1 MKKFMERIIDTL
13 KVQRVDYGDVRVVE
27 RESEFIMVKNGIIE
41 AITHNT
47 NRGFGVRVLH
57 KSAWGFSSSHLMEDD
72 EADRITKDALSIA
85 QASARVKSSGI
96 VLSDVKPQSGTYET
110 ELETDPQTVSL
121 DAKIDLL
128 LECDRVLRKEP
139 KIKVSTGF
147 LRFNKEKSFFASTDG
162 SMITQERT
170 FSGGSL
176 RVYAMDHGEMQS
188 RSYQN
193 TRQAGYEFIESLDL
207 LGNAGRVRDEAVML
221 LTARTCP
228 DRATTVILDAEQM
241 VLQVHESCGHP
252 TELDRVLGTEASY
265 AGTSFM
271 TIDTLNKLKYG
282 SKIVNI
288 VADATTP
295 GGLGSFGWD
304 DEGVPAQKIYLVKD
318 GLFVGYQSS
327 RETAPILKMQSSGAM
342 RADGWNRIPL
352 IRMTNINLIP
362 GDWKFE
368 DMIAD
373 TADGVFM
380 TTNKSWSIDDRRL
393 NFQFACELARRIH
406 NGKLTEVYK
415 NPTYAD
421 ITPQFWS
428 KCDALGNE
436 ETWTLFGVP
445 NCGKGEPGQTA
456 YVGHGTVPARF
467 RNVQIGIAK

>member
-1 MKKFMERIIDTL
+1 MKKFMKRIIDTL
-13 KVQRVDYGDVRVVE
+13 QVQRVDYGDVRVVE

-57 KSAWGFSSSHLMEDD
+57 NSAWGFSSSHLMEDD

-96 VLSDVKPQSGTYET
+96 ALSDVKPQSGTYRT
-110 ELETDPQTVSL
+110 ELETDPRTVSL

-128 LECDRVLRKEP
+128 LECDKVLRKEP

-170 FSGGSL
+170 YSGGSL
-176 RVYAMDHGEMQS
+176 RVYAMDQGEMQS

-207 LGNAGRVRDEAVML
+207 LGNAGRVRDEAVIL
-221 LTARTCP
+221 LTAKTCP
-228 DRATTVILDAEQM
+228 DRAVTVILDAEQM

-271 TIDTLNKLKYG
+271 TIDTLNKMKYG
-282 SKIVNI
+282 SQIVNI

-327 RETAPILKMQSSGAM
+327 RETAPLLKMQSSGAM

-373 TADGVFM
+373 TADGIFM

-436 ETWTLFGVP
+436 DTWTLFGVP

-467 RNVQIGIAK
+467 RDVQIGIAK

>member
-13 KVQRVDYGDVRVVE
+13 QVQRADYGDVRVVE
-27 RESEFIMVKNGIIE
+27 QETEFIMVKNGIIE

-57 KSAWGFSSSHLMEDD
+57 NSAWGFSSSHLMGND

-96 VLSDVKPQSGTYET
+96 TLSDVKPQSGTYET
-110 ELETDPQTVSL
+110 ELETDPRTVSL

-128 LECDRVLRKEP
+128 IECDKVLRKEP

-147 LRFNKEKSFFASTDG
+147 LRFNREKSYFASTDG

-170 FSGGSL
+170 YSGGSI
-176 RVYAMDHGEMQS
+176 RVYAMDQGEMQS
-188 RSYQN
+188 RSYTN
-193 TRQAGYEFIESLDL
+193 TKQAGYDFIESLDL
-207 LGNAGRVRDEAVML
+207 LGNAGRIRDEAVML
-221 LTARTCP
+221 LTAKTCP
-228 DRATTVILDAEQM
+228 DKATTVILDAEQM

-271 TIDTLNKLKYG
+271 TIDTLRKLKYG

-295 GGLGSFGWD
+295 GGLGTFGWD

-327 RETAPILKMQSSGAM
+327 RETAPILKTQSSGAM

-415 NPTYAD
+415 NPTYAG

-428 KCDALGNE
+428 KCDALGNKD
-436 ETWTLFGVP
+436 TWTLFGVP

-467 RNVQIGIAK
+467 RDVQIGIAK

>member
-1 MKKFMERIIDTL
+1 MKKFMKRIIDTMEL
-13 KVQRVDYGDVRVVE
+13 KRVDYGDVRVVE
-27 RESEFIMVKNGIIE
+27 RETEFIMVKNGIIE

-47 NRGFGVRVLH
+47 NRGFGVRVLND
-57 KSAWGFSSSHLMEDD
+57 SAWGFSSSHLMDEN
-72 EADRITKDALSIA
+72 EADRITGDALNIA

-96 VLSDVKPQSGTYET
+96 ILSSVKPQSGSYVTQLT
-110 ELETDPQTVSL
+110 TDPQTVSL
-121 DAKIDLL
+121 DTKIDLL
-128 LECDRVLRKEP
+128 LECDKVLRQDP

-147 LRFNKEKSFFASTDG
+147 LRFNKEKSYFASTDG

-170 FSGGSL
+170 YTGGSL
-176 RVYAMDHGEMQS
+176 RVYAMDKGEMQS

-193 TRQAGYEFIESLDL
+193 TGQAGYEFIEALNL
-207 LGNAGRVRDEAVML
+207 VGNAGRVRDEAIML
-221 LTARTCP
+221 LTAKTCP
-228 DRATTVILDAEQM
+228 DRATTVVLDAEQM

-271 TIDTLNKLKYG
+271 TIDTLKKLQYG
-282 SKIVNI
+282 SEIVNI

-304 DEGVPAQKIYLVKD
+304 DEGVPAQRIYLVKD

-327 RETAPILKMQSSGAM
+327 RETAPILKMQPSGAM

-352 IRMTNINLIP
+352 IRMTNINLMP
-362 GDWKFE
+362 GAWKFE

-373 TADGVFM
+373 TADGIFM

-393 NFQFACELARRIH
+393 NFQFGCELARRIH

-421 ITPQFWS
+421 ITPQFWR
-428 KCDALGNE
+428 KCDALGNDD
-436 ETWTLFGVP
+436 TWTLFGVP

-456 YVGHGTVPARF
+456 FVGHGTVPARF
-467 RNVQIGIAK
+467 RDVQIGIAK

>member
-1 MKKFMERIIDTL
+1 MKKFMKRFVDTL
-13 KVQRVDYGDVRVVE
+13 QSKRIDYGDVRVVE
-27 RESEFIMVKNGIIE
+27 QETEFIMVKNGIIE

-47 NRGFGVRVLH
+47 SRGFGVRVLH
-57 KSAWGFSSSHLMEDD
+57 NGAWGFSSSHLMEDD

-85 QASARVKSSGI
+85 RASARVKAPEIS
-96 VLSDVKPQSGTYET
+96 LSPLEPQNGTFAT
-110 ELETDPQTVSL
+110 QVQTDPRTISL

-128 LECDRVLRKEP
+128 LACDKVLRQDP

-147 LRFNKEKSFFASTDG
+147 LRFGRDTSYFASVDG
-162 SMITQERT
+162 SFLTQERT
-170 FSGGSL
+170 YSGGSL
-176 RVYAMDHGEMQS
+176 RVYAMDKGDMQS

-207 LGNAGRVRDEAVML
+207 VGNAERVRDEAVML
-221 LTARTCP
+221 LTAKPCP
-228 DRATTVILDAEQM
+228 ERATTVVLDAEQM

-271 TIDTLNKLKYG
+271 TIDTLNNLQYG
-282 SKIVNI
+282 SDIVNI

-304 DEGVPAQKIYLVKD
+304 DEGVPAQKVYLVKD
-318 GLFVGYQSS
+318 GRFVGYLSS
-327 RETAPILKMQSSGAM
+327 RETAPILRMRSSGAM

-352 IRMTNINLIP
+352 IRMTNINLVP
-362 GDWKFE
+362 GKWKFE
-368 DMIAD
+368 DMVAD

-393 NFQFACELARRIH
+393 NFQFGCELARRIR
-406 NGKLTEVYK
+406 NGKFTDVYK
-415 NPTYAD
+415 NPTYAG
-421 ITPQFWS
+421 ITPQFWRS
-428 KCDALGNE
+428 CDALGDRDS
-436 ETWTLFGVP
+436 WMLFGVP

-456 YVGHGTVPARF
+456 FVGHGTVPARF
-467 RNVQIGIAK
+467 RKVQIGIAK

>member
-1 MKKFMERIIDTL
+1 MKEFMKRIIDIL
-13 KVQRVDYGDVRVVE
+13 QVKRVDYGDVRVVE
-27 RESEFIMVKNGIIE
+27 RETEFIMVKNGIIE

-47 NRGFGVRVLH
+47 DRGFGVRVLH
-57 KSAWGFSSSHLMEDD
+57 NSAWGFSSSHLMEED
-72 EADRITKDALSIA
+72 EADRVTKDALNIA
-85 QASARVKSSGI
+85 RASSRVKASAVS
-96 VLSDVKPQSGTYET
+96 LSPLKPQSGMFVT
-110 ELETDPQTVSL
+110 EMQTDPRTVSL
-121 DAKIDLL
+121 DVKIDLL
-128 LECDRVLRKEP
+128 LACDKILRQEP
-139 KIKVSTGF
+139 RIKVSTGF
-147 LRFNKEKSFFASTDG
+147 LRFNKAKSYFASTDG
-162 SMITQERT
+162 SLITQERT

-176 RVYAMDHGEMQS
+176 RVYAMDKGEMQS

-193 TRQAGYEFIESLDL
+193 TGQAGYEFIESLDL
-207 LGNAGRVRDEAVML
+207 AGNAGRIRDEAVML
-221 LTARTCP
+221 LAAKPCP
-228 DRATTVILDAEQM
+228 DRATTIVLDAEQM

-271 TIDTLNKLKYG
+271 TIDTLKKLQYG
-282 SKIVNI
+282 SEIVNI

-304 DEGVPAQKIYLVKD
+304 DEGVPAQKVYLVKD
-318 GLFVGYQSS
+318 GLFVGYLSS

-352 IRMTNINLIP
+352 IRMTNINLVP
-362 GDWKFE
+362 GTWKFE

-373 TADGVFM
+373 TSDGVFM

-393 NFQFACELARRIH
+393 NFQFGCELARRIH

-415 NPTYAD
+415 NPTYAG
-421 ITPQFWS
+421 ITPQFWGM
-428 KCDALGNE
+428 CDALGNND
-436 ETWTLFGVP
+436 TWTLFGVP

-467 RNVQIGIAK
+467 RKVQIGIAQ